1 MGTSKSNTLIMASL
15 DDLKA
20 LVDEEIGN
28 AKLQAFVRRFENV
41 LIGRAELANMH
52 SVSPVTVTNYIKD
65 GLIIPEAKVNEKDHP
80 MFRLSY
86 ALTLDFKELQKEL
99 RAKNKGWYW
108 YEKK

>member
-52 SVSPVTVTNYIKD
+52 SVSPT
-65 GLIIPEAKVNEKDHP
+65 
-80 MFRLSY
+80 
-86 ALTLDFKELQKEL
+86 
-99 RAKNKGWYW
+99 
-108 YEKK
+108 